1 MVIVAGTIS
10 IDSMQLDAFDQAV
23 KAMIGGVRSEHG
35 CIQYSLLVED
45 HVSGLINVLEIW
57 RDENSLKVHLKQPA
71 IVEFFTRFSPH
82 ITGMTAQLY
91 DAENARPVPM

>member
-10 IDSMQLDAFDQAV
+10 INPMQLDAFDQAV
-23 KAMIGGVRSEHG
+23 KAMIGGVRREDG

-57 RDENSLKVHLKQPA
+57 RDEDSLKVHLKQPA

-91 DAENARPVPM
+91 DAENARPIPM